1 VFEYLS
7 SCVSQ
12 ACRVVRRSPL
22 KAMVLKVISLCVCL
36 LVASNSVIAQEWRMP
51 LASDRNNFQTQLAND
66 FAKAVKEQTQGR
78 VSIQTYP
85 AGVPFK
91 GEQIF
96 GAVRNDLVPIGA
108 RLMSALDRESLIL
121 QLDALPYLA
130 KSYLDAFNLY
140 KVSRGQVEKIL
151 KIKGVKLLYAVPWP
165 AQGLYSRVKLRE
177 MNDFKGLK
185 FRPYSRMTAD
195 FGERLGFKVQVIP
208 RAKLPKSLK
217 KKQVDVLFGSALTA
231 YQYGLVRHF
240 GYWYDIKA
248 WQPKEM
254 VVVNL
259 KRWNA
264 LAQSDREAIQ
274 VIAKRIESQGWIK
287 SKKVAD
293 QAKQSLMNSGVVVEV
308 LPAKVQKS
316 IESLG
321 LSLVQEWLDKVGDP
335 GRYLLERYIKQ

>member
-1 VFEYLS
+1 
-7 SCVSQ
+7 
-12 ACRVVRRSPL
+12 
-22 KAMVLKVISLCVCL
+22 
-36 LVASNSVIAQEWRMP
+36 MP
-51 LASDRNNFQTQLAND
+51 LASDKKHFQTQLAND
-66 FAKAVKEQTQGR
+66 FAKAVREQTQGR

-108 RLMSALDRESLIL
+108 RLMSALERESLIL

-140 KVSRGQVEKIL
+140 KISRGQVEKIL
-151 KIKGVKLLYAVPWP
+151 KVKGVKLLYAVPWP
-165 AQGLYSRVKLRE
+165 AQGLYSRVKLSE
-177 MNDFKGLK
+177 MGDFKGLK
-185 FRPYSRMTAD
+185 FRPYSRITAD
-195 FGERLGFKVQVIP
+195 FGERLGFNVQVISKD
-208 RAKLPKSLK
+208 KLSKSLK
-217 KKQVDVLFGSALTA
+217 KKRVDVMFGSALAA
-231 YQYGLVRHF
+231 YQYGFVKHF

-259 KRWNA
+259 KRWNS

-274 VIAKRIESQGWIK
+274 VIAKRIESQGWVQ
-287 SKKVAD
+287 SKKLAD
-293 QAKQSLMNSGVVVEV
+293 QARQSLQNSGVVVEV

-316 IESLG
+316 IESIG

-335 GRYLLERYIKQ
+335 GRYLLERYINQ

>member
-1 VFEYLS
+1 M
-7 SCVSQ
+7 
-12 ACRVVRRSPL
+12 
-22 KAMVLKVISLCVCL
+22 KGMVLRVFGLCACL
-36 LVASNSVIAQEWRMP
+36 LVTSNSVIAQEWRMP
-51 LASDRNNFQTQLAND
+51 LASDRKHFQTQLAND
-66 FAKAVKEQTQGR
+66 FAKAVREQTQGR

-96 GAVRNDLVPIGA
+96 GAVRNNLVPIGA

-165 AQGLYSRVKLRE
+165 AQGLYSRVKLSE
-177 MNDFKGLK
+177 MSDFKGLK
-185 FRPYSRMTAD
+185 FRPYSRITAD

-208 RAKLPKSLK
+208 KAKLAKSLK

-231 YQYGLVRHF
+231 SQYGLVKHF

-259 KRWNA
+259 KRWNS

-274 VIAKRIESQGWIK
+274 AIAKRIESQGWIK

-293 QAKQSLMNSGVVVEV
+293 QAKQRLVNSGVVVEV
-308 LPAKVQKS
+308 LPAKVQKR